1 MVRIRV
7 RIMDKRVARYGIEPE
22 RHHRTTRPTHDQ
34 PAEAWP
40 VSTIHEGFIANHS
53 THSSNQAVTRQDAK
67 ALGQPIRQSN
77 QTPDQVQILHPFA
90 QSRTLR
96 Q

>member
-22 RHHRTTRPTHDQ
+22 RHHRTTRP
-34 PAEAWP
+34 

-53 THSSNQAVTRQDAK
+53 TYSSNQAVTRQDAK

-90 QSRTLR
+90 QARTLR